1 MAFLTESF
9 MRNAER
15 IFTAA
20 AGTAQSPKCTPEKAL
35 VSRLA
40 GSKIEYAKALFRK
53 DAIQNVVQK
62 HSSGGI
68 LLKSRIVSY
77 DLIRKDLIL
86 GRAVRERNRGVAV
99 KGDVAAKPVEARQVE
114 QFAAERICLRQTG
127 LQ

>member
-1 MAFLTESF
+1 MHAQ
-9 MRNAER
+9 ER
-15 IFTAA
+15 EILRRGGKMINRR
-20 AGTAQSPKCTPEKAL
+20 AGSYTRAEKAL

-99 KGDVAAKPVEARQVE
+99 KEDV
-114 QFAAERICLRQTG
+114 
-127 LQ
+127 